1 MLYIIIIAVIS
12 IVAWQIICFAIYERC
27 DENETVLEYMTIG
40 VIAFITGLIW
50 MLYRKIR
57 FRWCQKHLNGYRF
70 IDKVAG
76 YQLGPYYMTYK
87 QAQKLYS
94 EGENEY
100 YIIKC
105 SAGCSWKSAPYKGDI
120 YKGQE
125 VFHDNDMKKYWRK

>member
-1 MLYIIIIAVIS
+1 MAYFIIAVICI
-12 IVAWQIICFAIYERC
+12 IVWQIICFVIYEISN
-27 DENETVLEYMTIG
+27 ENITILEYMTMG

-50 MLYRKIR
+50 SLYRKIR

-70 IDKVAG
+70 TDKVAG
-76 YQLGPYYMTYK
+76 YQLGPYYMTDK

-125 VFHDNDMKKYWRK
+125 VFHGNDMKKYWRK

>member
-1 MLYIIIIAVIS
+1 MAYFIIAVIGI
-12 IVAWQIICFAIYERC
+12 IVWQIICFVIYEISN
-27 DENETVLEYMTIG
+27 ENITILEYMTMG

-50 MLYRKIR
+50 QLYRIIR
-57 FRWCQKHLNGYRF
+57 LKWCQKHLNGYRF

-76 YQLGPYYMTYK
+76 YQLGPYYMTDK

-105 SAGCSWKSAPYKGDI
+105 SAGCSWKSAPHKGDI

-125 VFHDNDMKKYWRK
+125 VFHGNDMKKYWRK

>member
-1 MLYIIIIAVIS
+1 MLYIIIAVIS
-12 IVAWQIICFAIYERC
+12 IVAWQIICFAIYEMC

-70 IDKVAG
+70 IDKVVG
-76 YQLGPYYMTYK
+76 YQLGPYYMTDK

-125 VFHDNDMKKYWRK
+125 VFHGNDMKKYWRK

>member
-1 MLYIIIIAVIS
+1 MLYIIIAVIS
-12 IVAWQIICFAIYERC
+12 IVAWQIICFAIYEMC

-76 YQLGPYYMTYK
+76 YQLGPYCMTDK

-125 VFHDNDMKKYWRK
+125 VFHGNDMKKYWRK

>member
-12 IVAWQIICFAIYERC
+12 IVAWQIICFAIYETC

-70 IDKVAG
+70 IDKIAG
-76 YQLGPYYMTYK
+76 YQLGPYYMTDK

-125 VFHDNDMKKYWRK
+125 VFHGNDMKKYWRK